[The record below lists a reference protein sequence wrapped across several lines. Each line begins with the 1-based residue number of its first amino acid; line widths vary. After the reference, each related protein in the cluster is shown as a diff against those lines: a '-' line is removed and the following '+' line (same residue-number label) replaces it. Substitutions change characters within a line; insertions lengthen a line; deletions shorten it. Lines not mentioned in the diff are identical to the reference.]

1 MDSDRICKPCKRRLI
16 ENGQTTFQI
25 YKKMFWQRFLFAERK
40 KYQVYR
46 SRSEIP
52 RSLGLGRNMPCYP
65 TVSELIGGLR
75 IVKFLNLA
83 RVAVK
88 VFCCERVSQ
97 VEVDKLSEIE
107 KQLLVL
113 ILKKK
118 RVYHWEDAEATYEFL
133 EMARKNPVPKREEE
147 SVKFVLKKI
156 NRYLQ
161 GEFRKRLYYKA
172 VRWLHPDIVNL
183 NDEMSSFQYSYVGF
197 YYESV
202 ACQTNLH
209 IEAFF
214 HPRMN
219 QAFPVLKPNLIPKT
233 ISRLSVSLSR
243 LSKKYKSD
251 AKYYLERVLL
261 DEVRGNIAFKLES
274 MLRQWGDWATENG
287 DQGLVRHLEKN
298 FLKNSKAKLA
308 WGVDQVR
315 EGIRQLAEMIK
326 RIE

>member
-1 MDSDRICKPCKRRLI
+1 MDSDRICKPCKRKLLQS
-16 ENGQTTFQI
+16 NQTNFRI
-25 YKKMFWQRFLFAERK
+25 HKNMFLQKFSFLERK
-40 KYQVYR
+40 KFQVYT
-46 SRSEIP
+46 SRSQIP
-52 RSLGLGRNMPCYP
+52 RSLGLGRESFIYP
-65 TVSELIGGLR
+65 SVSELISGLR
-75 IVKFLNLA
+75 ISKFLNLA
-83 RVAVK
+83 RVAIK
-88 VFCCERVSQ
+88 AFCCESVSRK
-97 VEVDKLSEIE
+97 EIDKLTTIE

-113 ILKKK
+113 LLKKK
-118 RVYHWEDAEATYEFL
+118 KVHNWKQAEPTYEFL
-133 EMARKNPVPKREEE
+133 ESARKNPVPKREEE

-161 GEFRKRLYYKA
+161 GEFRKRIYYKA
-172 VRWLHPDIVNL
+172 VRWLHPEIQEL
-183 NDEMSSFQYSYVGF
+183 NNEISSFQYSYVGF

-219 QAFPVLKPNLIPKT
+219 QAFPVVKPNFIPKT

-243 LSKKYKSD
+243 LSKKYKHD
-251 AKYYLERVLL
+251 AEFYLRNVLL

-274 MLRQWGDWATENG
+274 MLKQWGEWERDNGREN
-287 DQGLVRHLEKN
+287 LVKHLEKS

-308 WGVDQVR
+308 WGVDQVK
-315 EGIRQLAEMIK
+315 EGVRQLAEMIN